1 MISGAVSPPTR
12 AMPRRAPVTSEV
24 AHDGRTTRR
33 MARYRGMPRAR
44 AASLAEVGTSR
55 MASSEV
61 RATIGI
67 MIVASDDRR
76 DHTEDE
82 RRREE
87 AQEGKLEDE
96 RVGEDADDDGGGLGH
111 HVHEE
116 ADDPPEPVL
125 PVFGEVDAR

>member
-1 MISGAVSPPTR
+1 M
-12 AMPRRAPVTSEV
+12 TSAL

-67 MIVASDDRR
+67 MIVASAM
-76 DHTEDE
+76 TAEITLKTSGGGKKP
-82 RRREE
+82 RRESSKMNE
-87 AQEGKLEDE
+87 
-96 RVGEDADDDGGGLGH
+96 
-111 HVHEE
+111 
-116 ADDPPEPVL
+116 
-125 PVFGEVDAR
+125 